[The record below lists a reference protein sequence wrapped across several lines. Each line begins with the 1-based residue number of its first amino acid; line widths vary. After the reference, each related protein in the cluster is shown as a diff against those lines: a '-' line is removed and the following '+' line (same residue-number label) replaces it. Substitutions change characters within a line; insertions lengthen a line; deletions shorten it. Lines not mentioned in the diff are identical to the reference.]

1 MLSYNYL
8 LQSALLYNKS
18 LQTNF
23 TSFKLSRN
31 LMIQKKK
38 IDNELSIY
46 LELEKKLIDKYAK
59 KDDNGQ
65 PIVGED
71 GIIEFDSED
80 NKAEFIREIIELKN
94 TTIDNFEKVTIYED
108 NFRNTNDIPSPNE
121 MLALEEV
128 IDWQ

>member
-1 MLSYNYL
+1 MLTYNYL
-8 LQSALLYNKS
+8 LQSAPLYNKL

-80 NKAEFIREIIELKN
+80 NKVEYIHEIIELKN
-94 TTIDNFEKVTIYED
+94 TIDNFKKVTIYED
-108 NFRNTNDIPSPNE
+108 NFRNANDIPSPNE

>member
-1 MLSYNYL
+1 MLTYNYL
-8 LQSALLYNKS
+8 LQSAPLYNKL

-23 TSFKLSRN
+23 TSFKLARN
-31 LMIQKKK
+31 LLIQKKK

-80 NKAEFIREIIELKN
+80 NKAEYIREIIELKN
-94 TTIDNFEKVTIYED
+94 TTIDNFEKVTIFED
-108 NFRNTNDIPSPNE
+108 NFRNANDIPSPNE

>member
-1 MLSYNYL
+1 M
-8 LQSALLYNKS
+8 YNKL

-23 TSFKLSRN
+23 TSFKLSRY

-46 LELEKKLIDKYAK
+46 LELEKKLIDKNAK

-80 NKAEFIREIIELKN
+80 NKAEYIREIIDLKN
-94 TTIDNFEKVTIYED
+94 TTIDNFEKVTIFED
-108 NFRNTNDIPSPNE
+108 NFRNANDIPSPNE

>member
-1 MLSYNYL
+1 MLTYNYL
-8 LQSALLYNKS
+8 LQSAPLYNKL

-23 TSFKLSRN
+23 TSFKPPRN

-80 NKAEFIREIIELKN
+80 NKAEYIREIIELKN

-108 NFRNTNDIPSPNE
+108 NFRNANDIPSPNE

>member
-1 MLSYNYL
+1 MLTYNYL
-8 LQSALLYNKS
+8 LQSAPLYNKL

-80 NKAEFIREIIELKN
+80 NKAEYIREIIELKN

-108 NFRNTNDIPSPNE
+108 NFRNANDIPSPNE

>member
-1 MLSYNYL
+1 M
-8 LQSALLYNKS
+8 YNKL

-23 TSFKLSRN
+23 TSFKLSRY

-65 PIVGED
+65 PIVG
-71 GIIEFDSED
+71 
-80 NKAEFIREIIELKN
+80 
-94 TTIDNFEKVTIYED
+94 
-108 NFRNTNDIPSPNE
+108 
-121 MLALEEV
+121 
-128 IDWQ
+128 

>member
-1 MLSYNYL
+1 MLTYNYL
-8 LQSALLYNKS
+8 LQSAPLYNKL

-46 LELEKKLIDKYAK
+46 LELEKKLIDKNAK

-80 NKAEFIREIIELKN
+80 NKAEYIREIIELKN
-94 TTIDNFEKVTIYED
+94 TTIDNFEKVTIFED
-108 NFRNTNDIPSPNE
+108 NLRNANDIPSPNE

>member
-1 MLSYNYL
+1 MLTYNYL
-8 LQSALLYNKS
+8 LQSAPLYNKL

-108 NFRNTNDIPSPNE
+108 NFRNANDIPSPNE

>member
-1 MLSYNYL
+1 MLTYNYL
-8 LQSALLYNKS
+8 LQSAPLYNKL

-65 PIVGED
+65 PIVCED

-80 NKAEFIREIIELKN
+80 NKAEYIREIIELKN

-108 NFRNTNDIPSPNE
+108 NFRNANDIPSPNE

>member
-1 MLSYNYL
+1 MLIYNYL
-8 LQSALLYNKS
+8 LQSAPLYNKL

-23 TSFKLSRN
+23 TSFKLARN
-31 LMIQKKK
+31 LLIQKKK

-80 NKAEFIREIIELKN
+80 NKAEYIREIIELKN
-94 TTIDNFEKVTIYED
+94 TTIDNFEKVTIFED
-108 NFRNTNDIPSPNE
+108 NFRNANDIPSPNE

>member
-1 MLSYNYL
+1 MLTYNYL
-8 LQSALLYNKS
+8 LQSAPLYNKL

-108 NFRNTNDIPSPNE
+108 NFRNAYDIPSPNE